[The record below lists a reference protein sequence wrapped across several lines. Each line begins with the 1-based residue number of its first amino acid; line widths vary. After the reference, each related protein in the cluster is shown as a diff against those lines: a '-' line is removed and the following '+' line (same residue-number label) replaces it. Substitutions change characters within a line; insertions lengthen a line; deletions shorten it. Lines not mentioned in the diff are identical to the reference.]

1 MNYDTT
7 IRLLSIVFSRTQQQ
21 IDCIP
26 SRKVIDRNQVVGLLT
41 RTNQY
46 IKLDEPTARDAS
58 VLTDAKLGLKLIDI
72 SSSDYLNAD
81 IKVITNFPQDADRVS
96 IIQNIHKESYY
107 YTKFRSTVRMLLG
120 LYDKRKIKRDLIKI
134 LQNDDLKYND
144 KLTEVE
150 GKIRELMDDEI
161 EFKETPANF
170 DCQLDKCKLELP
182 MNSYLIPNGKN
193 SEIYFGKIAD
203 ELIRFKRIRSFMLE
217 PKNYLNISNVSYKI
231 NPDEILL
238 LDSAINSAYLNETNV
253 FSVNA
258 YLNNITYDIA
268 EPDKSKYI
276 QPYSNTELTA

>member
-1 MNYDTT
+1 
-7 IRLLSIVFSRTQQQ
+7 
-21 IDCIP
+21 
-26 SRKVIDRNQVVGLLT
+26 VIDRNQVVGLLT

-58 VLTDAKLGLKLIDI
+58 VLMDAKLGLKLIDI
-72 SSSDYLNAD
+72 SSSDYLDAD
-81 IKVITNFPQDADRVS
+81 IKAITNSPQDTDRVS
-96 IIQNIHKESYY
+96 IIESIHKESYY

-120 LYDKRKIKRDLIKI
+120 LYDKRKIKLDLIKI

-150 GKIRELMDDEI
+150 GKIHALIDDEI
-161 EFKETPANF
+161 EFKEIPAAVDY
-170 DCQLDKCKLELP
+170 DCGMDKCKLELP
-182 MNSYLIPNGKN
+182 INSYLIPNGKN

-203 ELIRFKRIRSFMLE
+203 ELIRFKRVRSFMLE

-268 EPDKSKYI
+268 EPDKSKHI
-276 QPYSNTELTA
+276 QPYSNAELTA